1 MFCLILT
8 VHKKI
13 CAHTLNIGGA
23 YMCRTNQMIAVGL
36 MSFGLGVLIGTM
48 FSSGLLRFILGFG
61 TIAVGFFLLQKK

>member
-1 MFCLILT
+1 
-8 VHKKI
+8 
-13 CAHTLNIGGA
+13 
-23 YMCRTNQMIAVGL
+23 MCRTNQMIAVGL